1 MFTND
6 NLPLLA
12 AEIAEVD
19 QMIGQLSPNAITSK
33 RTLQNRKNV
42 LQSKLKILSEQPDTA
57 AFIELLFSGAPVLDS
72 RAIDASFAADALYTY
87 QDIIKKATA
96 VKNGGLGSRGV
107 VAGTATENS
116 RLFLTGVARGS
127 FGFRLE
133 ENIDKTASFFDS
145 ALKEI
150 VTDVSVKMDSFCNDT
165 DKEYDTLI
173 QEIDPRLFSS
183 FKTFFKLLYE
193 SKAQMKVID
202 HHEGRIFDTD
212 SISKAFVRTEATHV
226 NDEERRVTGTLTG
239 LADGLFN
246 FVTDNQSP
254 ISGKL
259 APTFGV
265 EYKNQVESSEFPYQL
280 GTKYSAQVVKR
291 ITKRGAAAEHIA
303 FFLVGLLES
312 GNPDNPDTNWSRT

>member
-1 MFTND
+1 MFTNN

-12 AEIAEVD
+12 AELAEVD
-19 QMIGQLSPNAITSK
+19 QMIGQLSPSAITSK
-33 RTLQNRKNV
+33 RTLQNRKIV
-42 LQSKLKILSEQPDTA
+42 LQNKLKLLSEQPDTA
-57 AFIELLFSGAPVLDS
+57 ALVELLFSGAPVLDS
-72 RAIDASFAADALYTY
+72 RAIDASFAADALYNY

-107 VAGTATENS
+107 VAGTAIENS
-116 RLFLTGVARGS
+116 RLFLTGIARGS

-145 ALKEI
+145 TLKKI
-150 VTDVSVKMDSFCNDT
+150 VTDVSVKMNAFCNDT
-165 DKEYDTLI
+165 DKEYDILI

-183 FKTFFKLLYE
+183 FKTFFKLLHE

-212 SISKAFVRTEATHV
+212 SINRAFVRTEATQV
-226 NDEERRVTGTLTG
+226 DDEERRVTGTLTG
-239 LADGLFN
+239 LADGMFN

-254 ISGKL
+254 ISGRL
-259 APTFGV
+259 APTFGL

-280 GTKYSAQVVKR
+280 GTKYSAQIVKR
-291 ITKRGAAAEHIA
+291 ITKRGAAAEHTA
-303 FFLVGLLES
+303 FFLVSLLKS
-312 GNPDNPDTNWSRT
+312 DNYDNPDTNWHKI